1 MSVAPLWTFFLV
13 GYLLTVLIETPILLL
28 GLSDF
33 HRFRD
38 RIIAGFWLTA
48 FSYPIVI
55 LVLFPLMNQGFH
67 RWQYLAVAEVYA
79 PVSEC
84 LLFWFAYEQPSQVD
98 RKFVIRDMGAIVLAN
113 LCSFVVGELLGR
125 SGWL

>member
-28 GLSDF
+28 GLSGF
-33 HRFRD
+33 YRFRD

-98 RKFVIRDMGAIVLAN
+98 RKSIIRDMGTIVLAN